1 MQSMSTVKET
11 VKRSS
16 KRTEL
21 LEKAKNL
28 ATSPGIYLMKT
39 GSHSAHGKNQ
49 IIYVGKAKSLRA
61 RVTSYFQPITHEHPR
76 TELMLQN
83 VEDFEVIHTETENEA
98 LVLECTFIKRHK
110 PKFNVM
116 LKDDKHYPY
125 LMISAKDEFP
135 RIEWTRKIV
144 NDKARY
150 FGPFPSGYAARTVM
164 KLLTE
169 TLRLRD
175 CSDNTFSHRSR
186 ACILHQ
192 MDLCSAPC
200 VGKISKEDYHALID
214 EAIAVLQGK
223 SNKILKQLK
232 VDMKVAAE
240 EERFEDAARIR
251 DEMQSVEIVSQTQS
265 VFDPDKRADVVV
277 FAFEKNDTNAHG
289 VVLQVRAGRLI
300 VVKHYSLHNF
310 DATLADAEI
319 TYDLMTQHMLLMEE
333 KSDVVQAKEFLV
345 KTQPLDSE
353 LLETSLKVKIKVP
366 RTELQ
371 KQLVNVAHTN
381 AKFAL
386 EGARKEHAGHGITAL
401 EEVQAKLGLEKLP
414 RRIECYDISNFQGDE
429 SVASRV
435 VFIDGAPD
443 KNLYRKYKIKTVIGP
458 NDFAS
463 MREIFDRRFSKMDLE
478 TGNEKPDLVVVDGG
492 KGQLSQAKAIFDEL
506 GIQGVDLVGLAKART
521 EQNFQSPEVES
532 TQERIFIPNRVNP
545 IPLYPNSR
553 AYKLLTHIRD
563 EAHRFAITFHRKRRD
578 QKSMKSKD
586 SVK

>member
-1 MQSMSTVKET
+1 MQSMSTGKEEL
-11 VKRSS
+11 KRST

-28 ATSPGIYLMKT
+28 ATTSGIYLMRA
-39 GSHSAHGKNQ
+39 SASSSQGKHQ
-49 IIYVGKAKSLRA
+49 ILYVGKAKNLRA

-125 LMISAKDEFP
+125 LMISTKDEFP

-144 NDKARY
+144 NKQSRY
-150 FGPFPSGYAARTVM
+150 FGPFPSGFAARTVM

-186 ACILHQ
+186 ACILYQ

-200 VGKISKEDYHALID
+200 VGKISKEDYHGLID

-223 SNKILKQLK
+223 SNKIVKQLK
-232 VDMKVAAE
+232 LDMKLAAE

-251 DEMQSVEIVSQTQS
+251 DEIQSVEIVSQTQS
-265 VFDPDKRADVVV
+265 VFDPDKRADIDV
-277 FAFEKNDTNAHG
+277 FAFEKNEAIAHG
-289 VVLQVRAGRLI
+289 VVLQVRGGRLI
-300 VVKHYSLHNF
+300 VVKHYALHNF
-310 DATLADAEI
+310 DSTLEDEAIA
-319 TYDLMTQHMLLMEE
+319 YDLLTQHVLLMEE
-333 KSDVVQAKEFLV
+333 KSEVAHAKDVLL
-345 KTQPLDSE
+345 KTLPLDHE
-353 LLETSLKVKIKVP
+353 LLESALKIKIKTP
-366 RTELQ
+366 KSDLQ

-386 EGARKEHAGHGITAL
+386 EGAKKEHTGHGVTAL
-401 EEVQAKLGLEKLP
+401 EEVQTKLGLDKLP

-463 MREIFDRRFSKMDLE
+463 MREIFDRRFSKMDME

-521 EQNFQSPEVES
+521 EQNFQAPEVES
-532 TQERIFIPNRVNP
+532 SQERIFIPNRVNP

-563 EAHRFAITFHRKRRD
+563 EAHRFAITFHRARRD
-578 QKSMKSKD
+578 KKSMKSKLD
-586 SVK
+586 

>member
-1 MQSMSTVKET
+1 MSAIKDIE
-11 VKRSS
+11 KRSS

-28 ATSPGIYLMKT
+28 ATSPGIYLMKA
-39 GSHSAHGKNQ
+39 GSQ
-49 IIYVGKAKSLRA
+49 IIYVGKAKSLRS

-76 TELMLQN
+76 TELMLQS
-83 VEDFEVIHTETENEA
+83 VENFEIIHTETENEA

-110 PKFNVM
+110 PKFNVR

-125 LMISAKDEFP
+125 LVISTKDPFP
-135 RIEWTRKIV
+135 RIGWTRKVV
-144 NDKARY
+144 NDRSRY
-150 FGPFPSGYAARTVM
+150 FGPFPSGFAARTVM
-164 KLLTE
+164 RLLTE

-192 MDLCSAPC
+192 MDLCTAPC
-200 VGKISKEDYHALID
+200 VGKISQEDYQSLID

-223 SNKILKQLK
+223 SNKIIKQLK
-232 VDMKVAAE
+232 LDMKLAAT
-240 EERFEDAARIR
+240 EERYEDAARIR
-251 DEMQSVEIVSQTQS
+251 DEIQSVEIVSQTQS
-265 VFDPDKRADVVV
+265 VFDPDKRADVDV
-277 FAFEKNDTNAHG
+277 FAFEKNEATAHG
-289 VVLQVRAGRLI
+289 VVLQVRGGRLI
-300 VVKHYSLHNF
+300 IVKHYALHNF
-310 DATLADAEI
+310 DSTLSDEAIA
-319 TYDLMTQHMLLMEE
+319 YDLLTQHVLLMEE
-333 KSDVVQAKEFLV
+333 KSEVLHAKEILL
-345 KTQPLDSE
+345 KTLPLDHQ
-353 LLETSLKVKIKVP
+353 LLESALKIKIKIP
-366 RTELQ
+366 RTDLQ

-386 EGARKEHAGHGITAL
+386 EGAKKEHSGHGITAL
-401 EEVQAKLGLEKLP
+401 EEVQSKLGLEKLP

-443 KNLYRKYKIKTVIGP
+443 KNLYRKYKIKTVKGA

-463 MREIFDRRFSKMDLE
+463 MREIFDRRFSKMDLD

-521 EQNFQSPEVES
+521 EQNFQSAVVES
-532 TQERIFIPNRVNP
+532 SQERIFIPGRVNP

-563 EAHRFAITFHRKRRD
+563 EAHRFAITFHRSRRD
-578 QKSMKSKD
+578 KKSLKSKGED
-586 SVK
+586 